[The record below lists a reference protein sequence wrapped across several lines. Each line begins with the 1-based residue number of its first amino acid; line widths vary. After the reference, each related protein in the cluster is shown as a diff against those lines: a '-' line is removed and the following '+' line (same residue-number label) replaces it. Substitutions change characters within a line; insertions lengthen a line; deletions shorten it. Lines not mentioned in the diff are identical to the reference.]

1 MEDKGDQCVI
11 KMHKEDGVLTEAD
24 IPQLVEKLHDVCHK
38 WKMIG
43 VQLGLPMPKID
54 AMSQKYQGSDYA
66 EIFCH
71 VLQEWMK
78 CCVDRAPP
86 TWAILL
92 DILKSKTVG
101 ECSLAEELRAMLK
114 KVVESIHDH
123 EVPTSSNIELCGR
136 FFVYVTLG
144 EH

>member
-43 VQLGLPMPKID
+43 IQLGLPLPKID
-54 AMSQKYQGSDYA
+54 AMSQKYHGRDCA

-92 DILKSKTVG
+92 DVLKSKTVG